1 MDGFPEVSRQ
11 LMLFVRAQPEVAAR
25 STQHGVPGETIHVEC
40 VVASV
45 PPPRVSW
52 YFQQAPVPLGE
63 YALMEEGRRR
73 RGGGKGQGWNRSG
86 GNCVRCGVTNDKI

>member
-1 MDGFPEVSRQ
+1 MRATRETVGRYECRAQVDGFPEVSRQ

-25 STQHGVPGETIHVEC
+25 TSQHGVPGETVHVEC

-63 YALMEEGRRR
+63 KRGWVGRW
-73 RGGGKGQGWNRSG
+73 GLIEKA
-86 GNCVRCGVTNDKI
+86 II